1 MRRSRGVSPD
11 NSCRG
16 GAGGGSGRSGG
27 RALYS
32 HYRQGHA
39 SLSSPPSQPGA
50 ADVNEYTQE
59 TLHSTPT
66 MPLQGRVDSY
76 SSFFRQ
82 HFSHHHHRHHQRRH
96 HHHHHHQQQ
105 QHYREQMMPMTS
117 MHHSRTEATMTDSG
131 VVADSLHSKH
141 SEATSTELPSTVVG
155 ECPHDTP
162 KERNVMT
169 LHRSGVSGSGS
180 SPICSI
186 DVMRGGESFLRRSLQ
201 SLSVPSPSGKQWARV
216 LYNDRWPGDSS
227 NSNSGNCQET
237 CAEPCGLW
245 EESGNVTVAALA
257 PSATPQRMQQQPKQE
272 AHAFLPKDGSFLT
285 IELQCHQQSPYEPS
299 EKSFSSPFYPKAAG
313 VTNTTTPW
321 RYSVARR
328 DQYYNNNIFFDFG
341 EASTSL
347 VEAGAITSIP
357 TTPLEDISVL
367 QTTDNC
373 EEEGKAT
380 KETACWKRE
389 RQKPQHHEQRHSEGD
404 SSEGLYYYSSS
415 SAQLGTTHSSDG
427 VVVARPAQ
435 KQSSKESQ
443 RLEHETNMYLDEMDT
458 KYLLSPQPECYAG
471 RITCCVDLDNTL
483 VYTFPRPPSWWDSE
497 NNPLHL
503 EVEVGSSFEEK
514 ESGIERKNCGED
526 STPKS
531 LSASSSQYLDSD
543 SGIHVVRPPPR
554 ERMRPHSRDR
564 HYVCIRPYALE
575 FVQFCLDKF
584 ELVFFTSGTEEYARP
599 IFDRLEPKR
608 VAHRFYRQHC
618 TACGDG
624 MYMKD
629 LSMLGRPLDRVILFD
644 DRGPDVSFQPDNVLF
659 CEPFILEGVD
669 DAYSLATK
677 DNELCGYM
685 EFLEMLTNLK
695 RDVVLKAVQVYQEEV
710 VKGTMMLLNDEMR
723 AMESAAGA
731 GVGVMVERESVA
743 ENDEVSCKEGE
754 EVRE

>member
-1 MRRSRGVSPD
+1 
-11 NSCRG
+11 
-16 GAGGGSGRSGG
+16 
-27 RALYS
+27 
-32 HYRQGHA
+32 
-39 SLSSPPSQPGA
+39 
-50 ADVNEYTQE
+50 
-59 TLHSTPT
+59 
-66 MPLQGRVDSY
+66 
-76 SSFFRQ
+76 
-82 HFSHHHHRHHQRRH
+82 
-96 HHHHHHQQQ
+96 
-105 QHYREQMMPMTS
+105 
-117 MHHSRTEATMTDSG
+117 
-131 VVADSLHSKH
+131 
-141 SEATSTELPSTVVG
+141 
-155 ECPHDTP
+155 
-162 KERNVMT
+162 
-169 LHRSGVSGSGS
+169 
-180 SPICSI
+180 
-186 DVMRGGESFLRRSLQ
+186 
-201 SLSVPSPSGKQWARV
+201 
-216 LYNDRWPGDSS
+216 
-227 NSNSGNCQET
+227 
-237 CAEPCGLW
+237 
-245 EESGNVTVAALA
+245 
-257 PSATPQRMQQQPKQE
+257 
-272 AHAFLPKDGSFLT
+272 
-285 IELQCHQQSPYEPS
+285 
-299 EKSFSSPFYPKAAG
+299 
-313 VTNTTTPW
+313 
-321 RYSVARR
+321 
-328 DQYYNNNIFFDFG
+328 
-341 EASTSL
+341 
-347 VEAGAITSIP
+347 
-357 TTPLEDISVL
+357 
-367 QTTDNC
+367 
-373 EEEGKAT
+373 
-380 KETACWKRE
+380 
-389 RQKPQHHEQRHSEGD
+389 
-404 SSEGLYYYSSS
+404 
-415 SAQLGTTHSSDG
+415 
-427 VVVARPAQ
+427 
-435 KQSSKESQ
+435 
-443 RLEHETNMYLDEMDT
+443 MYLDEMDT

-531 LSASSSQYLDSD
+531 LSASSSEYLDSD